1 MGRTYAGVLGLLACG
16 IILARGL
23 VTGGGAEGTLLAASG
38 GLFLFAGLGYLAGQ
52 TAEMLVRDSVRS
64 QFQSALT
71 AWQQQ
76 QHRKTQNKP
85 NA

>member
-1 MGRTYAGVLGLLACG
+1 MGRAYAGILGPLACG

-23 VTGGGAEGTLLAASG
+23 VSGGSVEGMFLAASG
-38 GLFLFAGLGYLAGQ
+38 GLFLFAALGYLAGQ

-64 QFQSALT
+64 QFQAALT
-71 AWQQQ
+71 AWEQKQTP
-76 QHRKTQNKP
+76 TQP

>member
-1 MGRTYAGVLGLLACG
+1 MGRPYAGVLGLLACG

-23 VTGGGAEGTLLAASG
+23 VTGGGAECTLLAASG
-38 GLFLFAGLGYLAGQ
+38 GLFVFAAIGYLAGQ

-64 QFQSALT
+64 QFQSALN

-76 QHRKTQNKP
+76 QHKTQNKP